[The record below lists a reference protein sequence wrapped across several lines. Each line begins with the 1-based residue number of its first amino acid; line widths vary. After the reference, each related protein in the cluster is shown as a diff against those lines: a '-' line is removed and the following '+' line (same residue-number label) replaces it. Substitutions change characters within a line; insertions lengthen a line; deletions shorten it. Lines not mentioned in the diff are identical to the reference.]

1 MEISAPT
8 PSSYTFS
15 PASETRAVQV
25 GTENVRNKGS
35 EDAAIARETSKDT
48 AEPAPLTRADALRA
62 AQEAQREQT
71 IQSNIAGT
79 IQFDEEEG
87 THIMKVLDSKDVLI
101 YQVPSKGQLTLVK
114 AEEAASRRM
123 LIRA

>member
-1 MEISAPT
+1 MEISALA
-8 PSSYTFS
+8 PSSHTFS
-15 PASETRAVQV
+15 PASEARAVQV
-25 GTENVRNKGS
+25 ARENVRNKGS
-35 EDAAIARETSKDT
+35 EDAAIAQETLKDAEQAPRTREDT
-48 AEPAPLTRADALRA
+48 LRA
-62 AQEAQREQT
+62 AQEAQREQA

-101 YQVPSKGQLTLVK
+101 YQVPSKGQLSLVK
-114 AEEAASRRM
+114 AEEAAARRM